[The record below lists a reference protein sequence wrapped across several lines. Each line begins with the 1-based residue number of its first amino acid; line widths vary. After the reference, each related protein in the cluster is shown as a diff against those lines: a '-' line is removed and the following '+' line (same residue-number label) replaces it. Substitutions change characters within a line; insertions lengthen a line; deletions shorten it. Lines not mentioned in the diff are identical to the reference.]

1 MKFNLIIIFFTSALA
16 LRAQKFS
23 ITPFVGVKAE
33 IGTGQGAQD
42 EDYAYFKTYTPRIH
56 AGISPVLLGFNF
68 EFLKNKNIFSL
79 GLVHGDQANS
89 TIRLE
94 YFEKFHSPYLN
105 YQFLTK
111 ITNFAGYNVF
121 KVPMLYKREL
131 LSLNSKKHPS
141 NQIISV
147 KMQTGMNMLF
157 LRTKGVPVLQNPI
170 VHGAS
175 VTLLGDTLVPVT
187 FSGHYNRS
195 FSVSFNVGFDF
206 DFYIKNQ
213 RRVNLQLYYEQGTY
227 KIAQSAIAFYKVN
240 SAIPWSGFAT
250 TSRGSSIHFKLGFPI
265 SLKTKH

>member
-1 MKFNLIIIFFTSALA
+1 MKYLVFIFIISIAFCSK
-16 LRAQKFS
+16 AQHFS

-33 IGTGQGAQD
+33 FGTGQGAQD

-56 AGISPVLLGFNF
+56 TGISPVLLGFNF
-68 EFLKNKNIFSL
+68 EFTKNKNLFSL
-79 GLVHGDQANS
+79 GIVHGDQANS

-94 YFEKFHSPYLN
+94 YFEKYHSPYLN

-131 LSLNSKKHPS
+131 LSLNSKKHPG

-147 KMQTGMNMLF
+147 KMQTGMNMLY
-157 LRTKGVPVLQNPI
+157 LRTKGIPVLQNPI

-195 FSVSFNVGFDF
+195 FSVSFNVGLDF

-227 KIAQSAIAFYKVN
+227 KIAQSAIALYKVN

-265 SLKTKH
+265 GLKT